1 MTSAGTLI
9 DRSVNELLA
18 GTIEERNKI
27 AAAVVDTASTTVT
40 LTYSVAS
47 VRDNSV
53 VQVGDELMY
62 VWQVNPSSKQLT
74 VERGYAGSTA
84 SAHAN
89 GTITV
94 TNPRFPRHQVLT
106 HLNSELADLSSPV
119 NGLFQMKTL
128 DLAYN
133 GSDRMINL
141 TNVTDIIDLYDVR
154 YRYLNDDYPIV
165 RNVRLLRDMPTSD
178 FASGFALALDT
189 FVRAG
194 TLRVLYK
201 APYGSFTSSSTTVAD
216 VGGSDTLDDVLVYG
230 TQVRLM
236 AGREVKRNFTESQGD
251 TRRAEEVPAGAIA
264 NSMLQLQR
272 MRRDRI
278 TAEAARLNRAY
289 PIRIRK

>member
-1 MTSAGTLI
+1 MTTAGTLI

-27 AAAVVDTASTTVT
+27 AVAINDTTTTTVT
-40 LTYSVAS
+40 LTYPLAS
-47 VRDNSV
+47 LRDNSI
-53 VQVGDELMY
+53 VQIGDELMY
-62 VWQVNPSSKQLT
+62 IWQVNNALKQLT
-74 VERGYAGSTA
+74 VERGYGGSTA
-84 SAHAN
+84 TTHLN
-89 GTITV
+89 GAVTV
-94 TNPRFPRHQVLT
+94 SNPRFPRYQVLN
-106 HLNSELADLSSPV
+106 HLNSELVDLSSPV
-119 NGLFQMKTL
+119 NGLFQIKTV
-128 DLAYN
+128 DIAYN

-141 TNVTDIIDLYDVR
+141 TNVTDIIDLFDVR

-165 RNVRLLRDMPTSD
+165 RNVRLLRNMPTSD
-178 FASGFALALDT
+178 FASGYALALDT

-194 TLRVLYK
+194 TLRVIYK
-201 APYGSFTSSSTTVAD
+201 APYGSFTSSGSTVAD
-216 VGGSDTLDDVLVYG
+216 VGGSATLDDVLVYG
-230 TQVRLM
+230 AQIRLM

-289 PIRIRK
+289 PVRIRK

>member
-1 MTSAGTLI
+1 MTTAATLI
-9 DRSVNELLA
+9 DRSVQELLA
-18 GTIEERNKI
+18 GTVEERNKL
-27 AAAVVDTASTTVT
+27 ASPLTDTTGTTVT
-40 LTYSVAS
+40 LTYPVAS
-47 VRDNSV
+47 LRDNSI

-62 VWQVNPSSKQLT
+62 VWQVNASAKQLT
-74 VERGYAGSTA
+74 VERGYGGSTA
-84 SAHAN
+84 STHTA

-94 TNPRFPRHQVLT
+94 TNPRFPRWQVLN
-106 HLNSELADLSSPV
+106 HLNSELLDLSSPV
-119 NGLFQMKTL
+119 HGLFQVKTL

-141 TNVTDIIDLYDVR
+141 TGVTGIIDLFDVR

-178 FASGFALALDT
+178 FASGYALALDT

-194 TLRVLYK
+194 TLRVIYK
-201 APYGSFTSSSTTVAD
+201 AEYDTFTSSASTVAS
-216 VGGSDTLDDVLVYG
+216 VGGSDTLDDLLVLG
-230 TQVRLM
+230 AQIRLM
-236 AGREVKRNFTESQGD
+236 SSREIKRNFTESQGD

-278 TAEAARLNRAY
+278 VSEAARLNRMY
-289 PIRIRK
+289 PVRIRK